1 MKQTTEMKATTL
13 GMEIKIN
20 LKNKTVTVSEATDRY
35 ADRSSDL
42 YPRQPITVDAA
53 KLLEIPKIGNFGIT
67 GTELQAIIR
76 TQPSDGWDRR

>member
-35 ADRSSDL
+35 S
-42 YPRQPITVDAA
+42 RQPITVDAA